1 MSEDQIKCNNC
12 GSLNDKNSKYCID
25 CGKAIGVPLITPDQS
40 EKIVDIS
47 SSYKP
52 PKEKKKLK
60 FQYKVLIYFGVVAI
74 VNSIISALV
83 VQGFDLGSN
92 SFGAVFL
99 GVFLLSMIVVGI
111 FWGAGEAGSS
121 DAIEAVGMC
130 GAIAAAIFVVA
141 LFIPLWIFTVLGPMV
156 AEIAAVIGEAISSAI
171 EGFFSN
177 MFADIEIPGFEPFLF
192 IGIFMVLSIL
202 IIYKFH
208 LNSNK

>member
-25 CGKAIGVPLITPDQS
+25 CGKAMGVPVITPS
-40 EKIVDIS
+40 EYEKISDITS
-47 SSYKP
+47 AKP

-83 VQGFDLGSN
+83 VQGFNLGSN
-92 SFGAVFL
+92 SFGAIFL

-111 FWGAGEAGSS
+111 FWGAGEAGGS
-121 DAIEAVGMC
+121 DSIEAVGMC

-141 LFIPLWIFTVLGPMV
+141 LFIPLWIFTILGPMV
-156 AEIAAVIGEAISSAI
+156 AEIAAAIGEAISNAI
-171 EGFFSN
+171 SNFFSN

-202 IIYKFH
+202 IIYKLH
-208 LNSNK
+208 LKSKKQ

>member
-1 MSEDQIKCNNC
+1 MSEDQVKCNNC
-12 GSLNDKNSKYCID
+12 GSLNNKNSKYCID
-25 CGKAIGVPLITPDQS
+25 CGKTLGVPLITPNQYGEIS
-40 EKIVDIS
+40 DITS
-47 SSYKP
+47 AKP

-60 FQYKVLIYFGVVAI
+60 IQYKVLIYFGVVAI
-74 VNSIISALV
+74 VNSIIATLV
-83 VQGFDLGSN
+83 MQGFNLGSN
-92 SFGAVFL
+92 TFVPIFF

-111 FWGAGEAGSS
+111 FWGAAEAGSS
-121 DAIEAVGMC
+121 DAIEAFGMC
-130 GAIAAAIFVVA
+130 GGIALAIFVVA

-156 AEIAAVIGEAISSAI
+156 AGIAAAIGEAISNAI

-208 LNSNK
+208 LNSKK

>member
-12 GSLNDKNSKYCID
+12 GSLNDKTGKYCID

-40 EKIVDIS
+40 EKIIDIS

-60 FQYKVLIYFGVVAI
+60 FQYKILIYFGVVLI
-74 VNSIISALV
+74 VNSIITSLV
-83 VQGFDLGSN
+83 VQGFNLGSN
-92 SFGAVFL
+92 SFVPIFF

-111 FWGAGEAGSS
+111 FWGAGELGGS
-121 DAIEAVGMC
+121 DAVEAVGMC
-130 GAIAAAIFVVA
+130 SAIAAATFVVI
-141 LFIPLWIFTVLGPMV
+141 LFIALWIFTVLGPMV
-156 AEIAAVIGEAISSAI
+156 GAIANQIGEAISNAI
-171 EGFFSN
+171 NNFFSN
-177 MFADIEIPGFEPFLF
+177 LFADIEIPGFEPFLF

-208 LNSNK
+208 LNSKK